1 MSQDQRTRLTG
12 ESIHKELLRTSG
24 LRLLVFAIA
33 WAISLAVVVPIGVL
47 FFQRI
52 ADEWKWLVILLL
64 AVVSWGEGVYLTVPT
79 ALEIWR
85 LTTRRYRVEEDTLV
99 EIRVEET
106 LRRRGLDRFFRNS
119 RYKYESSLHF
129 GRYGRVVTTKRVCEH
144 STVGDSFYLVVLND
158 RKNSVAHMYN
168 KKYYRLEEY

>member
-1 MSQDQRTRLTG
+1 MEQEARTRLTK
-12 ESIHKELLRTSG
+12 ESIHGELMRVSRRRMLICTA
-24 LRLLVFAIA
+24 VFAL
-33 WAISLAVVVPIGVL
+33 SLVVVVPIGVL

-52 ADEWKWLVILLL
+52 ADEWKWLVIFLFT
-64 AVVSWGEGVYLTVPT
+64 VTYWGEGVYLTLP
-79 ALEIWR
+79 AGLEFWR
-85 LTTRRYRVEEDTLV
+85 LITGRYRIEEDTLV

-158 RKNSVAHMYN
+158 RKNSVARMYN

>member
-1 MSQDQRTRLTG
+1 MEQEARTRLTK
-12 ESIHKELLRTSG
+12 ESIHGELMRVSRRRMLINTAG
-24 LRLLVFAIA
+24 FAL
-33 WAISLAVVVPIGVL
+33 SLAVVVPIGVL

-52 ADEWKWLVILLL
+52 ADEWKWLVIFLFT
-64 AVVSWGEGVYLTVPT
+64 VTYWGEGVYLTLPA
-79 ALEIWR
+79 ALELWR
-85 LTTRRYRVEEDTLV
+85 LTTRRYRIEEDTLV
-99 EIRVEET
+99 DIRVEET

-168 KKYYRLEEY
+168 KKYFQLEE

>member
-1 MSQDQRTRLTG
+1 MEQDARTRLTK
-12 ESIHKELLRTSG
+12 ESIHGALMRASRRRMLINTAG
-24 LRLLVFAIA
+24 FAL
-33 WAISLAVVVPIGVL
+33 SLAVVVPIGVL

-64 AVVSWGEGVYLTVPT
+64 AVAYFGEGVYLTVPT

-85 LTTRRYRVEEDTLV
+85 LTTGRYRIEEDTLV
-99 EIRVEET
+99 DIRTEET

-144 STVGDSFYLVVLND
+144 SMVGDSFYLVVLND
-158 RKNSVAHMYN
+158 RKNSVARMYN
-168 KKYYRLEEY
+168 KKYFQLEE

>member
-1 MSQDQRTRLTG
+1 MSQDQRTRLTK
-12 ESIHKELLRTSG
+12 ESIHGALMRASRRRMLINTAG
-24 LRLLVFAIA
+24 FAL
-33 WAISLAVVVPIGVL
+33 SLAVVVPIGVL

-99 EIRVEET
+99 DIRTEET

-129 GRYGRVVTTKRVCEH
+129 GRYGRVVATKRVCEH

-158 RKNSVAHMYN
+158 RKNSVARMYN